1 LEEGWIVPV
10 VGRPGRSADHG
21 RSTAVGI
28 GERSERIPALSAH
41 QSCPRRRRTGSVRL
55 PEHHGRHA
63 AYRRQGRLGLVDA
76 EGTLYANIG
85 SGRFW
90 LAAAESYGPLL
101 ARSGLLTHDIADE
114 WRDFQVR
121 SAGDNTF
128 FGASNYYTYLK
139 RRSEPGQA

>member
-1 LEEGWIVPV
+1 MAKTIEEKLIQLIVANPRIMRDMPRLVAEAGLE
-10 VGRPGRSADHG
+10 
-21 RSTAVGI
+21 
-28 GERSERIPALSAH
+28 
-41 QSCPRRRRTGSVRL
+41 
-55 PEHHGRHA
+55 
-63 AYRRQGRLGLVDA
+63 LVDA

-101 ARSGLLTHDIADE
+101 ARSGLLTQEIADE

-128 FGASNYYTYLK
+128 FGASNYYTYLT
-139 RRSEPGQA
+139 RRSETGQAR